1 MLLSIVIPTKN
12 RYSSLIP
19 VLQYHVSNLNNDD
32 IEIIVEDNSTD
43 NSEFLSHDLCTNP
56 AIKYNYN
63 SKHLSVTANTNLALS
78 RATGEY
84 IIFIGDDDFLH
95 PDVLAIVSHL
105 QELGGQCLI
114 YPCGNYWWPNVKF
127 LNEDNFFQPACLWL
141 PRKVSTDFQLV
152 DSDRSIRH
160 VLSKGACS
168 YYNLPRLYHG
178 IVSKNSL
185 NELRVKFGDFV
196 IGSSP
201 DMSLAMCLS
210 FILTSY
216 YHVDFPVS
224 FFGASQNSG
233 GGWTVSGSHHGPL
246 DKKPHLPTDIMKRW
260 HPNLPRY
267 WSETLIYAQTCLEI
281 LRFMEGANKLKLNYI
296 QTFAHG
302 FVHEPVLRK
311 IHLRGLT
318 QFARFNLFLYVQFFV
333 GVVAKYFGIVQRAFL
348 RRLSI
353 NTKIAIHGVVD
364 LNQFQTQIR
373 KNNISFLD

>member
-12 RYSSLIP
+12 RYSTLIP
-19 VLQYHVSNLNNDD
+19 VLHYHINNLNNDN

-43 NSEFLSHDLCTNP
+43 NYEFLSQDLYTHP
-56 AIKYNYN
+56 SIKYNYN
-63 SKHLSVTANTNLALS
+63 SKHLSVTENTNLALS

-84 IIFIGDDDFLH
+84 VIFIGDDDFLH
-95 PDVLAIVSHL
+95 PDVLTIVLHL
-105 QELGGQCLI
+105 KELGGPCLI
-114 YPCGNYWWPNVKF
+114 YSCGNYWWPNVKF
-127 LNEDNFFQPACLWL
+127 LSVDNFFQPACLWL
-141 PRKVSTDFQLV
+141 PQKISTDFRIV
-152 DSDRSIRH
+152 DSSSSLKH
-160 VLSKGACS
+160 VLEKGACS

-178 IVSKNSL
+178 IVSKSTL
-185 NELRVKFGDFV
+185 NDLRVKFGDFV

-210 FILTSY
+210 FVLGSY
-216 YHVDFPVS
+216 YYLDFPVS

-246 DKKPHLPTDIMKRW
+246 DKKPHLPKDIIKRW

-281 LRFMEGANKLKLNYI
+281 LRLMEGETHLKLNYV

-311 IHLRGLT
+311 THLRGLSR
-318 QFARFNLFLYVQFFV
+318 FARFNLILYVQFSI
-333 GVVAKYFGIVQRAFL
+333 GVVLKYFGIVQRTFL
-348 RRLSI
+348 RVLNI
-353 NTKIAIHGVVD
+353 NTKLAIHGVVD
-364 LNQFQTQIR
+364 LNQVHTQIK